1 MSLSTLQRPISE
13 CNKPVIKLVA
23 TPSCESSNGNIA
35 DGSDGVSNFPFQII
49 TNLKGFIRDIPR
61 EIIRQNSKNCKP
73 QKVQSSIKYELQGGD
88 LYPSWKMRE
97 IEQSFM
103 SEKIEIDSNEI
114 LYSGGS
120 VFEPAGNSCNNL
132 FRLKV
137 IIEECSTIS
146 IFGCSPTC
154 LTPTYYFV
162 IPPVVIPE
170 FETIPDFF
178 NDSGILIAS
187 GYSQLLSYYSNSAGV
202 LEVIDIIEPLPIQCA
217 YYKAF
222 SVKTSGIVPSYLFVN
237 AVSNTN
243 KVFGVSLD
251 ENNPDYNKLC
261 KGVDNTSCLMPVI
274 EPPFVYELTC
284 GDITIGSITQFSDT
298 MCAIMVQ
305 NMWVGDV
312 EITSIGDT
320 RSIDIDI
327 SSTEYISGGG
337 EIGEIAHT
345 IVIGEECG
353 ITLSIDGGASIID
366 IQVNGDDLPETD
378 YSYVYPNLTFSPCLT
393 VADELI
399 IKYQE
404 QIAAPYIRQTIALI
418 TGTMC
423 RPLTTV
429 YQNNENNS
437 SIPVGATIAIFPNGE
452 VRWYGVPTAHT
463 DANSTITVTDII
475 YNAIY

>member
-1 MSLSTLQRPISE
+1 MSLTSIQRPISE
-13 CNKPVIKLVA
+13 CNKPVIRLVA

-35 DGSDGVSNFPFQII
+35 DGSEGVSNFPFQII

-61 EIIRQNSKNCKP
+61 EIIRQNSKNCRP
-73 QKVQSSIKYELQGGD
+73 QKVQSSVKYELQGGN
-88 LYPSWKMRE
+88 LYPAWKMRE

-103 SEKIEIDSNEI
+103 SEKIEIDGQEV
-114 LYSGGS
+114 LFSGGAI
-120 VFEPAGNSCNNL
+120 FEVAGNTCNNL
-132 FRLKV
+132 YRLKT
-137 IIEECSTIS
+137 IIEECQTIS
-146 IFGCSPTC
+146 IFGCNPTC
-154 LTPTYYFV
+154 LTPIYYFV
-162 IPPVVIPE
+162 IPPIPE
-170 FETIPDFF
+170 FEVPNFF
-178 NDSGILIAS
+178 NDSGILVAS
-187 GYSQLLSYYSNSAGV
+187 GYSQLLAYYSNRANV
-202 LEVIDIIEPLPIQCA
+202 LEVEDIVEPLPIQCS
-217 YYKAF
+217 YYKVF
-222 SVKTSGIVPSYLFVN
+222 SIKTSGITPSYLYVDS
-237 AVSNTN
+237 VSNSS
-243 KVFGVSLD
+243 KIFGIPLD
-251 ENNPDYNKLC
+251 ESNPDYNKLC
-261 KGVDNTSCLMPVI
+261 KGIDNTACLIPII

-284 GDITIGSITQFSDT
+284 GDITIGSITQFSDM

-305 NMWVGDV
+305 NMWTGDV
-312 EITSIGDT
+312 EITSTGDT

-337 EIGEIAHT
+337 AIGEIAHT
-345 IVIGEECG
+345 IILGQECG

-366 IQVNGDDLPETD
+366 IQVNGIDLDESD
-378 YSYVYPNLTFSPCLT
+378 YSYTYPNLTFSPCLT
-393 VADELI
+393 VGDDLI

-404 QIAAPYIRQTIALI
+404 QITPPYIKQTIALI

-452 VRWYGVPTAHT
+452 VRWYGVPSAHT